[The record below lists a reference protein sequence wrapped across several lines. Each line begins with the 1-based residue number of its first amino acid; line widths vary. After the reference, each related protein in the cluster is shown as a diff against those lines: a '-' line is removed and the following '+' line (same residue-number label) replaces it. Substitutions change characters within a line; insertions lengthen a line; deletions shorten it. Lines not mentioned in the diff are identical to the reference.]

1 MKPIHVDYAPKLIKW
16 KNRVAVLEFINRF
29 YSPVIF
35 IAAFLSA
42 FDWLHYD
49 YAIWLL
55 PLLSIISSVCIAY
68 YSWKR
73 WKKDFIYL
81 VEDKTMIPCKSFLKI
96 LIGETILQFF
106 VSILSL
112 WWISGVPTFIQH
124 ATGGDRRQQAYS
136 WSILFVIVFI
146 AHVTQWNMN
155 STEMDKIVRN
165 TYDHLQSE
173 V

>member
-1 MKPIHVDYAPKLIKW
+1 MKPLHVDYAPKLIKW
-16 KNRVAVLEFINRF
+16 KNRVAFLEFANRF
-29 YSPVIF
+29 YSPVLF

-42 FDWLHYD
+42 FDWLQHD

-81 VEDKTMIPCKSFLKI
+81 VEDNTIVPCKSFLKI

-106 VSILSL
+106 VSILSF
-112 WWISGVPTFIQH
+112 WWISGVPACIQH
-124 ATGGDRRQQAYS
+124 WTGSDRRQQAYM
-136 WSILFVIVFI
+136 WSMLSIVILI
-146 AHVTQWNMN
+146 AHVLQWKMN
-155 STEMDKIVRN
+155 SKEMDSIIRN